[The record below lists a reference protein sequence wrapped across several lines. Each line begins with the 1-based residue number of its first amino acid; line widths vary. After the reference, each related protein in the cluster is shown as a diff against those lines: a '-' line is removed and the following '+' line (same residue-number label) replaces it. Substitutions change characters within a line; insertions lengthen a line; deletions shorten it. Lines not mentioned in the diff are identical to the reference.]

1 MELQM
6 PKKKEK
12 REMEKRKLRKKELQ
26 IKKIGRAGK
35 EKWGIGEVFWG
46 E

>member
-1 MELQM
+1 MRNLKNGIANA
-6 PKKKEK
+6 KKKK

-35 EKWGIGEVFWG
+35 EK
-46 E
+46 

>member
-1 MELQM
+1 MRNLKNGIANA
-6 PKKKEK
+6 KKKEK

-35 EKWGIGEVFWG
+35 EK
-46 E
+46 